1 LEKRQLFNIHVDLY
15 QTMRRTAANVSSPP
29 IGNVDLRLLRVF
41 RGVVEAGGFS
51 AAETTLNLDRST
63 ISLYMNR
70 LETRLG
76 VRLCN
81 RGRAGFSLTQR
92 GKVIFEATQRVLS
105 TLEEFRAEVGAVR
118 ARLIGE
124 LTIGVVDT
132 TVTDPASN
140 LTVVLSKFREQASG
154 VHVSLHVGSAPE
166 IERAVL
172 NHQLHLGI
180 VPLLHLLPGLEST
193 FYYYEQSSLYC
204 GARHRLFD
212 RPDESIDVM
221 DITADYA
228 GRGYVETAG
237 PTEKMLDTQRQ
248 ATSNEMEGIAILI
261 LSGRYVGYLP
271 THFAEHW
278 ERQDLI
284 RAIRPAKFSYRSEI
298 HVLTK
303 KGRRQTL
310 PVQVF
315 LQELL
320 ASSTKRGKTETSR
333 PRP

>member
-1 LEKRQLFNIHVDLY
+1 MGRAPQL
-15 QTMRRTAANVSSPP
+15 SPPP

-70 LETRLG
+70 LESRLG

-140 LTVVLSKFREQASG
+140 LTAVLSKFREQASG

-172 NHQLHLGI
+172 NNQLHLGI
-180 VPLLHLLPGLEST
+180 LPLLHVLPGLAST

-204 GARHRLFD
+204 GAHHRLFD
-212 RPDESIDVM
+212 RLDDQIDIN

-271 THFAEHW
+271 NHYAEPW
-278 ERQDLI
+278 EQQRLI
-284 RAIRPAKFSYRSEI
+284 RTIQPSKFSYRSEI
-298 HVLTK
+298 HVVTK

-310 PVQVF
+310 PMQIF

-320 ASSTKRGKTETSR
+320 DLPKKHSKLKRTNALTVT
-333 PRP
+333 